1 MNPIHNSNPRNSF
14 LDLGLFHR
22 IDINLYPLFV
32 AIFEQKSISHAAS
45 SLSVSQSAASHA
57 LQRLRLQLN
66 DEIFVRHGNKM
77 LPTPFAE
84 RVYPVIKTA
93 LLSIQ
98 SISQQNKILT
108 QVSLKL
114 LK

>member
-1 MNPIHNSNPRNSF
+1 MNNIHNSNNQDNH

-32 AIFEQKSISHAAS
+32 AIFEQKSISKTAI
-45 SLSVSQSAASHA
+45 SLSISQSAASHA
-57 LQRLRLQLN
+57 LQRLRLQLD

-77 LPTPFAE
+77 LPTPFAQ
-84 RVYPVIKTA
+84 RIYPAIKSA

-98 SISQQNKILT
+98 NINLQKYT
-108 QVSLKL
+108 FDPSLIQS
-114 LK
+114 